1 MSENVI
7 NEAVVEEET
16 VTQSPAEEAVEAEDT
31 MKYYRVDSSHWPL
44 NLEFKSKIKLE
55 EGQCFR
61 IKEHD
66 GNRPYPT
73 RLKVTAV
80 SDTQSYDGTVVEI
93 LEVDT
98 DVEPF

>member
-1 MSENVI
+1 MSDN
-7 NEAVVEEET
+7 
-16 VTQSPAEEAVEAEDT
+16 Q
-31 MKYYRVDSSHWPL
+31 MMYYRVDSSHWPL

-61 IKEHD
+61 IKSHD
-66 GNRPYPT
+66 GTRPYPT

-80 SDTQSYDGTVVEI
+80 SDTQSYNGTVVEI
-93 LEVDT
+93 FEVDT